1 MKKVFFGGSRKL
13 GKLNKDIKKRADK
26 IISQGFLVLV
36 GDANGADRAMQ
47 QYLAE
52 KSYAHVLVFCAG
64 ETCRNN
70 VGNWKIRTI
79 VVDRGQKDFHY
90 YATRDRKM
98 SEEADY
104 GFMLWDGQSKGTLNN
119 VINMLERDKSVVVY
133 LSPKKQFFT
142 LKSRIDLSDFLSNCD
157 RATLENLD
165 KSLKLNKRIHA
176 DQPQLKFG

>member
-1 MKKVFFGGSRKL
+1 
-13 GKLNKDIKKRADK
+13 
-26 IISQGFLVLV
+26 
-36 GDANGADRAMQ
+36 MQ

-52 KSYAHVLVFCAG
+52 KSYSHVLVFCAG
-64 ETCRNN
+64 DTCRNN

-90 YATRDRKM
+90 YATRDRKV

-133 LSPKKQFFT
+133 LSPKKQF
-142 LKSRIDLSDFLSNCD
+142 LR
-157 RATLENLD
+157 
-165 KSLKLNKRIHA
+165 
-176 DQPQLKFG
+176 